1 MSIQLVLLIL
11 RLMAS
16 VACFVSLSFATW
28 AGLKLLKTS
37 KSNDLQSSLQVHS
50 IELSLLISEYAV
62 LSILASMMVYVGA
75 RAYQL
80 SFALSLENS
89 HSTTSIIAILS
100 EIGRYIK
107 VSLCVGALLIAITGA
122 MRIVI
127 SRRRG
132 L

>member
-1 MSIQLVLLIL
+1 
-11 RLMAS
+11 MAS